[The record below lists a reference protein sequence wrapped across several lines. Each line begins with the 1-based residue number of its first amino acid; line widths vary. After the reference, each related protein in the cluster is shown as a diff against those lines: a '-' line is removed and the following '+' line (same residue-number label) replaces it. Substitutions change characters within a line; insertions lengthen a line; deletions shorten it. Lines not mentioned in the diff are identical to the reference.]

1 MGQRLLYYVSSI
13 IFLIGCSSTEKIP
26 PSSPIL
32 CSIISLESRAGM
44 KAGEAESVTDMFSS
58 ALQNTG
64 RFTVVERNKLD
75 AVLQEQGFQA
85 TQNGEDA
92 VKAGKILSVRK
103 MFSGSIGMLG
113 EKYIV
118 NLKMIDV
125 ETSRV
130 EYARIWTYD
139 DDLENIGEKFLP
151 NLVQEFIK
159 SLDGTLKK

>member
-1 MGQRLLYYVSSI
+1 MWQRILCCFMSCVLFIS
-13 IFLIGCSSTEKIP
+13 CSSTEKIP
-26 PSSPIL
+26 PSPPIH
-32 CSIISLESRAGM
+32 CSILSLESRAGM

-64 RFTVVERNKLD
+64 RFTVVERNKLY

-85 TQNGEDA
+85 AQNGEDA
-92 VKAGKILSVRK
+92 VKAGKILSVQK
-103 MFSGSIGMLG
+103 MFSGSIGKLG
-113 EKYIV
+113 EKYIL

-130 EYARIWTYD
+130 EYAHIWTYD

-151 NLVQEFIK
+151 KVVLEFIK

>member
-1 MGQRLLYYVSSI
+1 MWQRLLWCVSSI
-13 IFLIGCSSTEKIP
+13 LLLIGCSSTEKISP
-26 PSSPIL
+26 PSPIL
-32 CSIISLESRAGM
+32 CSILSLESRAGM

-64 RFTVVERNKLD
+64 RFTVVERNKLN

-113 EKYIV
+113 KNYVV

-125 ETSRV
+125 ESSRV
-130 EYARIWTYD
+130 EYAHIWTYD
-139 DDLENIGEKFLP
+139 DDLEDIGEKFLP
-151 NLVQEFIK
+151 KLVQEFIK

>member
-1 MGQRLLYYVSSI
+1 MWQRLLCFVGSI
-13 IFLIGCSSTEKIP
+13 ILLIGCSSTEKIP
-26 PSSPIL
+26 PPPPIL
-32 CSIISLESRAGM
+32 CSISSLESRAGM

-64 RFTVVERNKLD
+64 RFTVIERNKLN

-85 TQNGEDA
+85 TQSGEDA

-103 MFSGSIGMLG
+103 LFTGSIGMLG
-113 EKYIV
+113 ENYII

-130 EYARIWTYD
+130 EYAHTWTYD
-139 DDLENIGEKFLP
+139 DDLEDIGKKFLP
-151 NLVQEFIK
+151 KIVQEFLK
-159 SLDGTLKK
+159 SLGGSQE

>member
-1 MGQRLLYYVSSI
+1 MWQRLLVISS

-26 PSSPIL
+26 PPSPIP
-32 CSIISLESRAGM
+32 CSILSLESRAGM

-58 ALQNTG
+58 ALQNSG
-64 RFTVVERNKLD
+64 RFTVVERNKLN

-85 TQNGEDA
+85 AQNGEDA

-125 ETSRV
+125 ETGKIKSMPT
-130 EYARIWTYD
+130 EDFTGTI
-139 DDLENIGEKFLP
+139 DDLL
-151 NLVQEFIK
+151 
-159 SLDGTLKK
+159 LKGVRGIVYKLIQ

>member
-1 MGQRLLYYVSSI
+1 MSQRLLCYVSGMI
-13 IFLIGCSSTEKIP
+13 LLVGCSSTEKISP
-26 PSSPIL
+26 PSPIL

-44 KAGEAESVTDMFSS
+44 KSGEAESVTDMFSS

-64 RFTVVERNKLD
+64 RFTVIERNKLN

-103 MFSGSIGMLG
+103 IFSGSIGMLG
-113 EKYIV
+113 ENYIV

-125 ETSRV
+125 ETSRI
-130 EYARIWTYD
+130 EYARTWTYN
-139 DDLENIGEKFLP
+139 DDLEDIGEKFLP
-151 NLVQEFIK
+151 KIVQEFLK

>member
-1 MGQRLLYYVSSI
+1 
-13 IFLIGCSSTEKIP
+13 
-26 PSSPIL
+26 
-32 CSIISLESRAGM
+32 M
-44 KAGEAESVTDMFSS
+44 KSGEAESVTDMFSS

-64 RFTVVERNKLD
+64 RFTVIERNKLN
-75 AVLQEQGFQA
+75 AVLQEQGFQS

-113 EKYIV
+113 DNYIV

-130 EYARIWTYD
+130 EYAHTWTYD
-139 DDLENIGEKFLP
+139 DDLEDIGRKFLP
-151 NLVQEFIK
+151 KLVQEFIK